1 VRELS
6 SDPPI
11 RTGLEQ
17 PTHLFTFVAW
27 IVAQIAKNP
36 SSKLLEIRI
45 HLDAPPIG
53 LTGKLVRDVMQS
65 KMQTEKINKNILSC
79 TCLLNQFSAPKFR
92 WI

>member
-53 LTGKLVRDVMQS
+53 LTGKLVRDVM
-65 KMQTEKINKNILSC
+65 
-79 TCLLNQFSAPKFR
+79 
-92 WI
+92 